1 MEKLGPSRAWSVLF
15 ARLVIDLMFCQG
27 AVWRAFR

>member
-15 ARLVIDLMFCQG
+15 ARLVIGLMFCQG

>member
-1 MEKLGPSRAWSVLF
+1 MEKLGPSRAWGVLF
-15 ARLVIDLMFCQG
+15 APRVIGLMFRQG

>member
-1 MEKLGPSRAWSVLF
+1 MEKLGPSRDWGVLF
-15 ARLVIDLMFCQG
+15 ARRVIGLMFCQG